1 MAKQKRTSRREFLI
15 DLGIAATGVAASTTL
30 GACASPGG
38 DKCECPDEG
47 SQSNGG
53 SNGSGGS
60 GLASSTRDAQA
71 GGSGAKATNG
81 SGGTASHTTAGGTKS
96 QQTSGANE
104 SGGTS
109 SQDTAGGSASTT
121 ASSECATQCPP
132 ETVCATPATL
142 PSDWSLEA
150 DVVVLGTGFAG
161 LAAAIGAA
169 DAGAKVVILEKMSNA
184 EEGGNSIISGNMWWT
199 PTSVQDGV
207 KYMKALCAGVTDDP
221 YLESL
226 AQEMS
231 KLNDWLGTLGIT
243 ASALGIFEPEYPE
256 LPASNSVRTWSN
268 RGSGGLWQPL
278 KDAVVKRSV
287 SIRYETPAVELIQ
300 DPTTREVKGLIA
312 TSGGKSINIK
322 SKRGVILACGGFEF
336 DYAMQAQ
343 YLPAW
348 PIYCQG
354 SPGNTGDGIRMALK
368 AGAALWHMNSAL
380 AHVGCFVPDPKD
392 PKSIAIPIS
401 LANNCILVDK
411 FGSRFMNEK
420 REERHGF
427 GHKEYLFFF
436 DGLKQDFSRIPCYA
450 VFDETMRKSGK
461 LAGGLLGWYGKFG
474 SYKWSSDNSAEID
487 SGWIKQAQ
495 TVSALAEAIGVDGAT
510 LSATV
515 TRYNSSCTSG
525 ADPDFGRSAST
536 LKALTTA
543 PYYAMPIHPLMYNTQ
558 GGPRRNEKCQIVDP
572 AGKPIPRL
580 YSAGEI
586 GSGWGLMYN
595 GGGNASEAVISGRIA
610 GANAAGEGPWG

>member
-1 MAKQKRTSRREFLI
+1 MAKQKRTSRRDFLI

-30 GACASPGG
+30 GACTSSDNRCGCA
-38 DKCECPDEG
+38 DEG
-47 SQSNGG
+47 NQASGG
-53 SNGSGGS
+53 TDGCALSTTGTHDTQTGGS
-60 GLASSTRDAQA
+60 GTKSTSSAGGASHQTA
-71 GGSGAKATNG
+71 GGSSNSKQTGGA
-81 SGGTASHTTAGGTKS
+81 S
-96 QQTSGANE
+96 E
-104 SGGTS
+104 SGGTTNS
-109 SQDTAGGSASTT
+109 DAAGGSTSSS
-121 ASSECATQCPP
+121 ASSEGTTQCPP

-142 PSDWSLEA
+142 PTDWALEA

-169 DAGAKVVILEKMSNA
+169 DAGAKVVILEKMSKA

-199 PTSVQDGV
+199 PTSVADGV
-207 KYMKALCAGVTDDP
+207 KYIKALCAGVTDDA
-221 YLESL
+221 YIQNL

-231 KLNDWLGTLGIT
+231 KLNDWLATVGVT
-243 ASALGIFEPEYPE
+243 ASALGAFQPEYPE

-278 KDAVVKRSV
+278 KDAVLKRSV
-287 SIRYETPAVELIQ
+287 NIRYETPAVDLIQ
-300 DPTTREVKGLIA
+300 DPTTREVKGLVA
-312 TSGGKSINIK
+312 TSEGKTINIK
-322 SKRGVILACGGFEF
+322 CKRGVILACGGFEF

-348 PIYCQG
+348 PVYCQG
-354 SPGNTGDGIRMALK
+354 CPGNTGDGIKMALK
-368 AGAALWHMNSAL
+368 AGAALWHMNNAL

-392 PKSIAIPIS
+392 PKSIPIPIS
-401 LANNCILVDK
+401 LSNNCILIDK

-474 SYKWSSDNSAEID
+474 SYSWSSDNSAEIA
-487 SGWIKQAQ
+487 SGWIVQGQ
-495 TVSALAEAIGVDGAT
+495 TLNALADAIGVDAAA

-515 TRYNSSCTSG
+515 TRYNSSCTAG
-525 ADPDFGRSAST
+525 TDQDFGRSASS
-536 LKALTTA
+536 LKALSTA

-572 AGKPIPRL
+572 SGKPIPRL

-610 GANAAGEGPWG
+610 GGNAAGEGPWG